1 MEKRLL
7 LEMTL
12 AIEKANEK
20 ELEYLIAKREA
31 KQLEAAYKAYIEAK
45 RKGVKE

>member
-1 MEKRLL
+1 MEELL
-7 LEMTL
+7 FLSMTK

-31 KQLEAAYKAYIEAK
+31 KQLESAYKAYIAAK
-45 RKGVKE
+45 NKEEDA